1 MKKYIVYKTTNT
13 VNNKI
18 YIGVHLEDTNKSNK
32 YIGCG
37 IYSNT
42 SKCYTHFQSAVKKY
56 GYDKFKREIL
66 FEYPDSEDGMEQAY
80 AKEAELVN
88 EDFIKR
94 SDVYNMQVGGKLTT
108 FENRKKKISQYSLD
122 GKFIKSFDSIEEAK
136 QETGL
141 YTIAA
146 AVLGISKYCGEFQWK
161 EYDPTESDIDPITIK
176 EKPVYQFDLQG
187 NFLKVWKSASL
198 ASQIFKNP
206 KAARSAIHNV
216 CNKITRQAY
225 GYYWSFKRSFEYN
238 EYNQF
243 KAVACYNDEGEF
255 ITSYSSLKEAATAMG
270 LKDTS
275 AISNCIRGK
284 SKHAK
289 GLRWRFFYGNT
300 SSISKL

>member
-18 YIGVHLEDTNKSNK
+18 YIGVHLEDTNKPNK

-42 SKCYTHFQSAVKKY
+42 SKCQTHFQNAVKKY

-66 FEYPDSEDGMEQAY
+66 FEYPNTEEGMEQAY

-88 EDFIKR
+88 EKFIKR
-94 SDVYNMQVGGKLTT
+94 PDVYNMQVGGKLTT
-108 FENRKKKISQYSLD
+108 FENRKKKISQYSIA
-122 GKFIKSFDSIEEAK
+122 GKFIKSFNSIEEAK

-198 ASQIFKNP
+198 ASQIFENP
-206 KAARSAIHNV
+206 KAARSAIYNV
-216 CNKITRQAY
+216 CHKITRQAY

-238 EYNQF
+238 EYNQC
-243 KAVACYNDEGEF
+243 KAVACYNDKGEF
-255 ITSYSSLKEAATAMG
+255 ITSYSSLKEAATAIG
-270 LKDTS
+270 LKDGST
-275 AISNCIRGK
+275 ISNCIRGK

>member
-18 YIGVHLEDTNKSNK
+18 YIGVHLEDLNSPNK

-42 SKCYTHFQSAVKKY
+42 SKCKTHFQNAVKKY

-66 FEYPDSEDGMEQAY
+66 FTYPNSEEGMELAY
-80 AKEAELVN
+80 SKEAELVN
-88 EDFIKR
+88 EEFIKR
-94 SDVYNMQVGGKLTT
+94 NDVYNMQVGGKLTT
-108 FENRKKKISQYSLD
+108 FENRKKKISQYSLE

-146 AVLGISKYCGEFQWK
+146 AVLGYSKYCGNFQWK
-161 EYDPTESDIDPITIK
+161 EYDPNEIDIEPIQIK

-198 ASQIFKNP
+198 ASKQFNNP
-206 KAARSAIHNV
+206 SAARTAIHNV
-216 CNKITRQAY
+216 CHNITRQAY
-225 GYYWSFKRSFEYN
+225 GYYWSFKRRFEYN
-238 EYNQF
+238 EYIKT
-243 KAVACYNDEGEF
+243 KAVACYDDNGNF
-255 ITSYSSLKEAATAMG
+255 ITSYTSLKEAAEALG
-270 LKDTS
+270 LKDGTC
-275 AISNCIRGK
+275 ISKCISGK

-289 GLRWRFFYGNT
+289 GFRWRFFYGN
-300 SSISKL
+300 ISNISAL

>member
-18 YIGVHLEDTNKSNK
+18 YIGVHLEDTNKPNK

-42 SKCYTHFQSAVKKY
+42 SKCQTHFQNAVKKY

-66 FEYPDSEDGMEQAY
+66 FEYPDTEEGMEQAY

-88 EDFIKR
+88 EKFIKR
-94 SDVYNMQVGGKLTT
+94 PDVYNMQVGGKLTT
-108 FENRKKKISQYSLD
+108 FENRKKKISQYSIA
-122 GKFIKSFDSIEEAK
+122 GKFIKSFNSIEEAK

-198 ASQIFKNP
+198 ASQIFENP
-206 KAARSAIHNV
+206 KAARSAIYNV
-216 CNKITRQAY
+216 CHKITRQAY

-238 EYNQF
+238 EYNQC
-243 KAVACYNDEGEF
+243 KAVACYNDEGKF
-255 ITSYSSLKEAATAMG
+255 ITSYSSLKEAATAIG
-270 LKDTS
+270 LKDGS

>member
-1 MKKYIVYKTTNT
+1 
-13 VNNKI
+13 
-18 YIGVHLEDTNKSNK
+18 
-32 YIGCG
+32 
-37 IYSNT
+37 
-42 SKCYTHFQSAVKKY
+42 
-56 GYDKFKREIL
+56 
-66 FEYPDSEDGMEQAY
+66 MEKAY

-88 EDFIKR
+88 EKFIKR
-94 SDVYNMQVGGKLTT
+94 PDVDNMQVGGKLTT
-108 FENRKKKISQYSLD
+108 FENRKKKISQYSIA
-122 GKFIKSFDSIEEAK
+122 GKFIKSFNSIEEAK
-136 QETGL
+136 KETGL

-198 ASQIFKNP
+198 ASQIFENP
-206 KAARSAIHNV
+206 KAARSAIYNV
-216 CNKITRQAY
+216 CHKITRQAY

-238 EYNQF
+238 EYNQC

-255 ITSYSSLKEAATAMG
+255 ITSYSSLKEAATAIG
-270 LKDTS
+270 LKDGS

-300 SSISKL
+300 LSISKL

>member
-18 YIGVHLEDTNKSNK
+18 YIGVHLEDTNKPNK

-37 IYSNT
+37 IYNNT
-42 SKCYTHFQSAVKKY
+42 SKCQTHFQNAVKKY

-66 FEYPDSEDGMEQAY
+66 FEYPDTEEGMEQAY

-88 EDFIKR
+88 EKFIKR
-94 SDVYNMQVGGKLTT
+94 PDVYNMQVGGKLTT
-108 FENRKKKISQYSLD
+108 FENRKKKISQYSIA
-122 GKFIKSFDSIEEAK
+122 GKFIKSFNSIEEAK

-198 ASQIFKNP
+198 ASQIFENS
-206 KAARSAIHNV
+206 KAARSAIYNV
-216 CNKITRQAY
+216 CHKITRQAY

-238 EYNQF
+238 EYNQC
-243 KAVACYNDEGEF
+243 KAVACYNDEGKF
-255 ITSYSSLKEAATAMG
+255 ITSYSSLKEAATAIG
-270 LKDTS
+270 LKDGS

>member
-18 YIGVHLEDTNKSNK
+18 YIGVHLEDTNKPNK

-243 KAVACYNDEGEF
+243 KAVACYNDEGGF